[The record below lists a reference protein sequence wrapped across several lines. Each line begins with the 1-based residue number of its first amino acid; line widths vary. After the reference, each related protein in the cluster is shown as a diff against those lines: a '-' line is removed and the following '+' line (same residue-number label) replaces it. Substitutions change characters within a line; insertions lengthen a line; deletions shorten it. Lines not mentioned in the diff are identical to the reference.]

1 MSKENAKRVTFDQLV
16 QRKTQKEEFQQRTT
30 EIYSEELDALLV
42 VHRPTDSQLLE
53 AIEYFM
59 DGNDVS
65 KMVEGMKR
73 LIYRCCD
80 ALQDRKLHEALGIVD
95 PFDTVCALFTPTE
108 IIQLGSQIADFCGLR
123 EKVEEDLEAVK
134 N

>member
-1 MSKENAKRVTFDQLV
+1 MSKENAKIVTFDQLI
-16 QRKTQKEEFQQRTT
+16 QRKSQKEEFQQRTT
-30 EIYSEELDALLV
+30 EIYSEELDASLV
-42 VHRPTDSQLLE
+42 IHRPTDSQLLE

-59 DGNDVS
+59 DKNDMP

-108 IIQLGSQIADFCGLR
+108 IIQLGSQIAEFCGLFQKT
-123 EKVEEDLEAVK
+123 EKDIEAVK